1 MLTPPAKSLPLSIA
15 AKTGKAQLSKH
26 QKTFNGLIKQI
37 EQGRARLAAWDV
49 AIPRYQQKHTAE
61 LQPLIDKI
69 QALEASIAQ
78 ALDQAHGQSGLTK
91 TERRKIAG
99 IIVEITDELLAEQD
113 DADLKALYNKHSGLD
128 YDEVRAEDQATL
140 KSAVEEILGF
150 DLGDDFDLSSPEG
163 LMEKSQEKI
172 REQQAQL
179 NAAREA
185 RIEREAHRKKS
196 PKQLAKEAREAA
208 DEQQLKQSIRE
219 IYRKLASA
227 LHPDRE
233 PDPQERAR
241 KTALMQKVNQAYDKN
256 NLLQLLELQLEL
268 EQIDQDHINNVS
280 EERLKHYN
288 KILREQLG
296 ELHHEI
302 VRVEAGFM
310 AQFMFDPF
318 EEPDPHTILKSLSV
332 EIAEVQRE
340 IRELQRDLAAC
351 EDIKKLKL
359 WLKNK
364 HQPKR
369 RERFDDVLF

>member
-1 MLTPPAKSLPLSIA
+1 MLTPPAKSLSLSIA

-37 EQGRARLAAWDV
+37 EQGRARLAAWEV
-49 AIPRYQQKHTAE
+49 AIPRYQQKHSAE

-78 ALDQAHGQSGLTK
+78 ALDQAHDQSGLTK